1 MFTVEIIGAGKEHNV
16 NNPMIV
22 KGTVGSFVFKNWT
35 RVDLIKLQISLYV
48 LRRGNKCYLSKV
60 FW

>member
-1 MFTVEIIGAGKEHNV
+1 MLEKNTKV